1 MRQKYYYLIVG
12 SGLFGATFAYLARQA
27 GKSCL
32 VIDKRSH
39 IGGNVYCENIE
50 GINVHKYGPHIFHTK
65 SREVWNF
72 VNQFVDFNRFTL
84 NTIVNFRGELYNL
97 PFNMNTFHQMWGVNT
112 PVEAMEIIRNQR
124 FNGEVT
130 NLEEQ
135 AISLV
140 GKDIFEKLVK
150 GYTEKQWGR
159 DCKDLPSF
167 IIRRLP
173 VRLTYDNN
181 YFNDPYQ
188 GIPIGGYNKLI
199 DSLLEGCEVRTGCDF
214 FESGLSKEWRNVA
227 NQLVYT
233 GKIDDFYDCC
243 FGTLE
248 YRSLRFETEILDMP
262 NYQGVALMNF
272 TDRET
277 PFTRIIEHKHFEMF
291 GDEVYARSKTVI
303 TREYP
308 MAYIPNQGEPYYP
321 VNDERNSIIYAKY
334 QKMASSEKNV
344 IFGGR
349 LADYTYY
356 NMDQVI
362 ERAMLVFRLFQV
374 KKKDELRCSS
384 SFFICMFYFYS
395 AAFRPFSMASLAY
408 LLSGSNFKSFSQYGL
423 ARLKSCLS

>member
-1 MRQKYYYLIVG
+1 MYDYLIVG
-12 SGLFGATFAYLARQA
+12 SGLFGATFAYLARQV
-27 GKSCL
+27 GKTCL
-32 VIDKRSH
+32 VIDRRSH
-39 IGGNVYCENIE
+39 VGGNVYCENIE
-50 GINVHKYGPHIFHTK
+50 EINVHRYGPHIFHTK
-65 SREVWNF
+65 NKKVWEF
-72 VNQFVDFNRFTL
+72 VNRFVSFNRFTL
-84 NTIVNFRGELYNL
+84 NTIANYKGELYNL

-112 PVEAMEIIRNQR
+112 PVEAMEIIRSQR
-124 FNGEVT
+124 FDGEVT

-199 DSLLEGCEVRTGCDF
+199 DSFLEGCEVRTGCDF

-227 NQLVYT
+227 DQLVYT

-243 FGTLE
+243 FGALE
-248 YRSLRFETEILDMP
+248 YRSLRFETETLDMP

-362 ERAMLVFRLFQV
+362 ERAMLVFRLFY
-374 KKKDELRCSS
+374 SS
-384 SFFICMFYFYS
+384 HCCHTCNS
-395 AAFRPFSMASLAY
+395 
-408 LLSGSNFKSFSQYGL
+408 
-423 ARLKSCLS
+423 

>member
-1 MRQKYYYLIVG
+1 MIINNKMKYDYLIVG
-12 SGLFGATFAYLARQA
+12 SGLFGSTFAYLARQA

-65 SREVWNF
+65 SREVWDF

-84 NTIVNFRGELYNL
+84 NTIANFRGELYNL

-124 FNGEVT
+124 FDGNVT

-173 VRLTYDNN
+173 VRLSYDNN

-199 DSLLEGCEVRTGCDF
+199 DSLLEGCEVRTDCDF
-214 FESGLSKEWRNVA
+214 FESGLSKEWKNFA

-243 FGTLE
+243 FGALE

-277 PFTRIIEHKHFEMF
+277 PFTRIIEHKHFEKF
-291 GDEVYARSKTVI
+291 GDEVYARFRTVI

-374 KKKDELRCSS
+374 
-384 SFFICMFYFYS
+384 
-395 AAFRPFSMASLAY
+395 
-408 LLSGSNFKSFSQYGL
+408 
-423 ARLKSCLS
+423 